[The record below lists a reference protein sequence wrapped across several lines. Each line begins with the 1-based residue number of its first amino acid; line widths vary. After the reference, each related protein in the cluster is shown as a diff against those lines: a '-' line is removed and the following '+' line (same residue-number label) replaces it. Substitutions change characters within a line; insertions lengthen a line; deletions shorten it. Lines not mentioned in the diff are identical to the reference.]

1 MNTKLTIF
9 VLIFA
14 QFFCLTMF
22 GQADFQK
29 TMKNLLKKDFPKYQ
43 WRNVPVNN
51 YGIVTSY
58 AGHGSNTTK
67 LKFLCGTYSFFNL
80 KKVPVAMDSLMVPN
94 EIIEAP
100 CSESINTT
108 VQLQK
113 DNVYKAILPSISSL
127 LGFNASVKDSLSRK
141 AIVKDLVICDRRV
154 QEGAVNSYIESITD
168 DTKQIKKNYT
178 NDNLIMVVRDV
189 VIKKLKISIT
199 VGSKLA
205 TELDAKLLGDLEKTF
220 GKGAE
225 LSVQLKKITARDY
238 TLEITSPVVVATLA
252 VEKGTN
258 TRGEKAKTDEALITG
273 WGKEWM
279 ITSIP
284 LTDDTT
290 VNKKKNK

>member
-1 MNTKLTIF
+1 MPTKLVIF
-9 VLIFA
+9 ILFFA
-14 QFFCLTMF
+14 QFFCFTSF

-29 TMKNLLKKDFPKYQ
+29 TMKGLLKKDFPKYQ

-51 YGIVTSY
+51 YGVVTSY
-58 AGHGSNTTK
+58 AGNGSNTSK

-80 KKVPVAMDSLMVPN
+80 KKLPVAEDSLMVPN
-94 EIIEAP
+94 EIIEVA

-113 DNVYKAILPSISSL
+113 QNIYKAILPSISSL
-127 LGFNASVKDSLSRK
+127 LGFNASVSDSLSRK
-141 AIVKDLVICDRRV
+141 AIVEDLVVCDRRV
-154 QEGAVNSYIESITD
+154 QEGSVNAYIESIKN

-189 VIKKLKISIT
+189 VIKKLKISIK
-199 VGSKLA
+199 VGTNLA

-225 LSVQLKKITARDY
+225 LSVQLKKITSRDY
-238 TLEITSPVVVATLA
+238 SLEITTPVVVATLA
-252 VEKGTN
+252 VEKGSN
-258 TRGEKAKTDEALITG
+258 TRAEKKKEDALITG
-273 WGKEWM
+273 WSKKWT

-284 LTDDTT
+284 VADDTAI
-290 VNKKKNK
+290 NQKKKK